1 MRLKTGRRRVPR
13 AVRVEFWELVR
24 AGVWWRRAAAGCGV
38 PHQTAQVWLVQAGGV
53 KGNGTRP
60 VGRRYLDVADR
71 EEIALGLAAGDLLR
85 AIGAR
90 IGRPA
95 STVCREVAQE
105 PHQPGGRYRALGAQA
120 AAEERARR
128 PKVAKLAADPVLRD
142 QVQHWL
148 GEQQWSPQQIPGG
161 CSSPRPPEDAGV
173 PRDHLPVLYVQGRGA
188 LRQSCPVL
196 LRSGRALRK
205 PSRGGR
211 RRTRAGIAKHGD
223 DHRPSPEVEDRAVP
237 GHWEGDLI
245 FGKNSTSAIGTLV
258 DAHPLL
264 PAAAPARRPTAPR
277 SRKAMINRI
286 LTLPAPPAPLADLGP
301 GQGDGRTRQ
310 ITIATGLHIYF
321 CDPHHPGSG
330 AATRTPTGCCASTS
344 PKAATWPCTQPRA
357 HLMMRPPS
365 NSTAAPAKPLD
376 WGTPAEAL
384 NHLSVQ
390 PASTTGVATTP

>member
-95 STVCREVAQE
+95 STVCREVARNRTRRD
-105 PHQPGGRYRALGAQA
+105 RYRALGAQA

-148 GEQQWSPQQIPGG
+148 GEQQWSP
-161 CSSPRPPEDAGV
+161 
-173 PRDHLPVLYVQGRGA
+173 
-188 LRQSCPVL
+188 
-196 LRSGRALRK
+196 
-205 PSRGGR
+205 
-211 RRTRAGIAKHGD
+211 
-223 DHRPSPEVEDRAVP
+223 
-237 GHWEGDLI
+237 
-245 FGKNSTSAIGTLV
+245 
-258 DAHPLL
+258 
-264 PAAAPARRPTAPR
+264 
-277 SRKAMINRI
+277 
-286 LTLPAPPAPLADLGP
+286 
-301 GQGDGRTRQ
+301 RQ
-310 ITIATGLHIYF
+310 I
-321 CDPHHPGSG
+321 
-330 AATRTPTGCCASTS
+330 AAG
-344 PKAATWPCTQPRA
+344 W
-357 HLMMRPPS
+357 
-365 NSTAAPAKPLD
+365 
-376 WGTPAEAL
+376 
-384 NHLSVQ
+384 
-390 PASTTGVATTP
+390 